1 MSAGFI
7 SWIIA
12 MSIALAALGCANST
26 DRVET
31 FIKETLT
38 RFRDALVMIKSY
50 VEWSQDG
57 LVLRFVFNR
66 FLLKNNTS
74 IRFRKGK

>member
-12 MSIALAALGCANST
+12 MLIALTAVGCANST

-38 RFRDALVMIKSY
+38 KFWDTLTIAKSY

-57 LVLRFVFNR
+57 YCFCFILLVC
-66 FLLKNNTS
+66 
-74 IRFRKGK
+74 

>member
-12 MSIALAALGCANST
+12 MSIAIAALGCANST

-31 FIKETLT
+31 FVKETLT
-38 RFRDALVMIKSY
+38 RFQDVLAVVKSY
-50 VEWSQDG
+50 VEWSQNG
-57 LVLRFVFNR
+57 LVLQFVF
-66 FLLKNNTS
+66 
-74 IRFRKGK
+74 

>member
-1 MSAGFI
+1 MSAAFI

-12 MSIALAALGCANST
+12 MLIAITLLGCANST

-38 RFRDALVMIKSY
+38 KFWTFAVAKFC
-50 VEWSQDG
+50 VEWSQDE
-57 LVLRFVFNR
+57 LVFRFVF
-66 FLLKNNTS
+66 
-74 IRFRKGK
+74 

>member
-1 MSAGFI
+1 MPVQPPVMSAGFI

-12 MSIALAALGCANST
+12 MLIALTALGCANST

-38 RFRDALVMIKSY
+38 KFWDTLTIAKSY

-57 LVLRFVFNR
+57 YWF
-66 FLLKNNTS
+66 
-74 IRFRKGK
+74 

>member
-12 MSIALAALGCANST
+12 MSIAIAALGCANST

-31 FIKETLT
+31 FVKETLT
-38 RFRDALVMIKSY
+38 RFQDALAVVKSY
-50 VEWSQDG
+50 VEWSQNG
-57 LVLRFVFNR
+57 LVLQFVF
-66 FLLKNNTS
+66 
-74 IRFRKGK
+74 